1 MTKLEAIEG
10 IGSAYAAKL
19 RSVGVGSVEGL
30 LKAGRSRAGRSELAE
45 RAGLASDLILRWVNH
60 ADLFRIRGVAGEYA
74 ELLEA
79 AGVDSVPELARRN
92 PDKLAEALAQVNAER
107 KLVRQIPSAKQVA
120 DWVSQAATLERAV
133 HH

>member
-1 MTKLEAIEG
+1 MAKLEDIEG

-19 RSVGVGSVEGL
+19 RAAGVASVEGL
-30 LKAGRSRAGRSELAE
+30 LKAGGRRAGRSELAE
-45 RAGLASDLILRWVNH
+45 KAGLASDLILRWVNH

-79 AGVDSVPELARRN
+79 AGVDSVPELAQRN

-120 DWVSQAATLERAV
+120 DWVSQATTLERAV